1 MEVNIIVMAIVLLLV
16 LLGFSAFFSGSET
29 ALMAISKLRL
39 GHLTETMPVRVRL
52 IERIL
57 KRPERLIGT
66 ILLGNNLVNVALTA
80 IATAVAI
87 SLWGEKGILYV
98 TIVLT
103 LVILIF
109 AEITPKV
116 YAKYFNERVS
126 LITAPVLNVI
136 MGLFHPVIVV
146 VTYIT
151 NKILLLIGV
160 DVKKIKQPLFT
171 EAEVLTC
178 IKMATDEGT
187 ITAEEKKMLA
197 RVFTLN
203 DKTVGEVMVPR
214 EEMTVLHIDTPKEQ
228 IMKTIVKTG
237 HTRFPVSRG
246 KDSDIVGFIH
256 TKDFFRLIDSQTPLT
271 IRKILRP
278 PYFVPADKKID
289 VQLRSFKAKRLH
301 QAIVLD
307 GEGAVAGLAT
317 LEDILE
323 ELVGS
328 IRDEH
333 DFT

>member
-1 MEVNIIVMAIVLLLV
+1 METNFIFMIIVLFV

-39 GHLTETMPVRVRL
+39 GHLAETMPVRVKL
-52 IERIL
+52 VERIL
-57 KRPERLIGT
+57 KKPERLIGT
-66 ILLGNNLVNVALTA
+66 ILLGNNLVNVAMSA
-80 IATAVAI
+80 IATALAI
-87 SLWGEKGILYV
+87 SFWGERGIIYV
-98 TIVLT
+98 TLVLT
-103 LVILIF
+103 LIILVF

-126 LITAPVLNVI
+126 LLTAPALNAI
-136 MGLFHPVIVV
+136 MTLFNPVVVV

-160 DVKKIKQPLFT
+160 DVTRIKKPLFS

-187 ITAEEKKMLA
+187 ITTEEKKMLS

-214 EEMTVLHIDTPKEQ
+214 KNMTLLHIDTPKKK
-228 IMKTIVKTG
+228 IMQTIVKTG
-237 HTRFPVSRG
+237 HTRFPVSTG
-246 KDSDIVGFIH
+246 SDSEIVGFIH
-256 TKDFFRLIDSQTPLT
+256 SKDFFKLIGAQKPIS

-278 PYFVPADKKID
+278 AYFVPADKKID

-307 GEGAVAGLAT
+307 SEGRVTGLVT

-333 DFT
+333 DFE